1 MFYVVLENL
10 IDTFTVSNIQVMQ
23 VGDMLSISMGR
34 MVGTYILVHDFI
46 STYID
51 MHMYRFMNKTHTN
64 LVLNIVLLKL
74 IMYFK
79 SIINYFQ
86 VLLCRV

>member
-1 MFYVVLENL
+1 
-10 IDTFTVSNIQVMQ
+10 
-23 VGDMLSISMGR
+23 MLSILMGK
-34 MVGTYILVHDFI
+34 MVGTYILVHNFI
-46 STYID
+46 FTYID
-51 MHMYRFMNKTHTN
+51 MHMYRFMNKTYTN